1 MQLGTS
7 CLAQK
12 KNITLEDY
20 LRKAQMFTTFAVITP
35 DGKWYEK
42 GEMGWWAC
50 VSNEEAEWEEKYKER
65 FLDNADPEW
74 TLTIVDCHI

>member
-1 MQLGTS
+1 
-7 CLAQK
+7 
-12 KNITLEDY
+12 
-20 LRKAQMFTTFAVITP
+20 MFTTFAVILP